1 MVTLKLSCDC
11 GQRQTMNHIVDTC
24 PLTKF
29 EGGLNLL
36 REAHD
41 DAVIWL
47 ESIQRLQ
54 HSRNKWISLILR
66 DRGSVTASCRSAR
79 KIRPAAESA
88 NTWITHWWEKESR
101 KASYVYMPS
110 SWLQFCNTDNV
121 EVSRLFVIQV
131 QRQQEQ
137 QHRIWHT
144 QFHCSVVSPN
154 IQGGPNNLHTL
165 LQIYCRILPVE
176 EFRKSVEIWQNYG
189 HEFGA
194 PFFGTPCTL
203 NTVHAQLHP
212 V

>member
-1 MVTLKLSCDC
+1 MAQWLRAAGLPGRLGRQLNQRIHEKHIDERKKAGKLVRCTCRAAGYSFVTL
-11 GQRQTMNHIVDTC
+11 TT
-24 PLTKF
+24 
-29 EGGLNLL
+29 LN
-36 REAHD
+36 
-41 DAVIWL
+41 
-47 ESIQRLQ
+47 
-54 HSRNKWISLILR
+54 
-66 DRGSVTASCRSAR
+66 
-79 KIRPAAESA
+79 
-88 NTWITHWWEKESR
+88 
-101 KASYVYMPS
+101 
-110 SWLQFCNTDNV
+110 F
-121 EVSRLFVIQV
+121 SRLFVIQV

-154 IQGGPNNLHTL
+154 IQGGPNKLHTL

-194 PFFGTPCTL
+194 PFFGTPYTL